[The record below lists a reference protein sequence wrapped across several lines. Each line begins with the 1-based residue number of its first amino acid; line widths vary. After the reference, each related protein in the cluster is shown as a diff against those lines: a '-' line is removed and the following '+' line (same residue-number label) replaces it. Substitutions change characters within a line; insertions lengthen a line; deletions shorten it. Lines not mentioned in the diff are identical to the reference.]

1 MENKEVLINKFDIK
15 EFEIFK
21 LDYENQNLKSNA
33 SYEKFKNE
41 IKKKYGNDAKL
52 FRCNIDKII
61 FYYDCSKYP
70 YYTAKCPK
78 CQKFI
83 CYFCSF
89 GRKYCEENCCAIYQI
104 HSLFNVDALIF
115 VDKYPRQIDFAI
127 NIKNVLIILLIP
139 LINITYI
146 ICCIHSILFYRLL
159 YKKSSPNQE
168 YEDRIVQVIT
178 DRSYACCIIIFAF
191 DGLGSILLSI
201 PLFIL
206 SIYFFILLLLISLPF
221 KFYPLKYF
229 FGMIYLNEIG

>member
-1 MENKEVLINKFDIK
+1 MENEEILINNV
-15 EFEIFK
+15 EIFK
-21 LDYENQNLKSNA
+21 LDYENQNLKSN
-33 SYEKFKNE
+33 SNYEKFKNN

-52 FRCNIDKII
+52 FRCKLDKII

-78 CQKFI
+78 CQKFM
-83 CYFCSF
+83 CYFCSY
-89 GRKYCEENCCAIYQI
+89 GRKYTEEYCCIRNKIYY
-104 HSLFNVDALIF
+104 LFNVDALIF

-139 LINITYI
+139 LINISYI
-146 ICCIHSILFYRLL
+146 IGFIHSILFYRLL
-159 YKKSSPNQE
+159 YKKSLLNNQN
-168 YEDRIVQVIT
+168 EDRYVQVIT
-178 DRSYACCIIIFAF
+178 DKSYACCIIIFAF

-206 SIYFFILLLLISLPF
+206 SIYFFILLILISLPF
-221 KFYPLKYF
+221 NFYPLKYF